1 MKKKIGEKNGFGKS
15 SCRFSG
21 VRSTTP
27 GPAYYHNPE
36 LFTLEAK
43 GPSFSKKGFGNAFI
57 STEEKIAYPKD
68 NGVPGPNAYKLPDLG
83 ENIQAGIKFG
93 DGVKKST
100 IGICDKNV
108 PGVNTYFVK
117 SEYEQVWSHYMKK
130 KSSAS
135 LCSKSDRLAKPQNVD
150 PNAPGPGTYN
160 VDPNANTVQK
170 NFAWSKSRTQRND
183 DLTRDNGL
191 PGPGSYFKTRPVSRA
206 TTRGGKVDFD
216 MTAIDEARKSM
227 RTAGNY
233 RGRYVGK
240 QNDTRSPAMSTF
252 GADKDRFKNSF
263 CGRLDLAALI
273 PGPGSYSLPELGA
286 GISSGI
292 KFVQSGKGRRP
303 FDLPEPIPG
312 PAYYSPKHIVATA
325 QCQNLDG
332 RWV

>member
-1 MKKKIGEKNGFGKS
+1 MRQAAPPAVQGKWPRSMKKKTGEKNGFGKS

-27 GPAYYHNPE
+27 GPAYYHDPE

-83 ENIQAGIKFG
+83 ENVQAGIKFG

-170 NFAWSKSRTQRND
+170 NFAWSKSKFCASEQNRHHHVFHVGSP
-183 DLTRDNGL
+183 TRYISNH
-191 PGPGSYFKTRPVSRA
+191 
-206 TTRGGKVDFD
+206 
-216 MTAIDEARKSM
+216 KS
-227 RTAGNY
+227 T
-233 RGRYVGK
+233 
-240 QNDTRSPAMSTF
+240 S
-252 GADKDRFKNSF
+252 SF
-263 CGRLDLAALI
+263 R
-273 PGPGSYSLPELGA
+273 
-286 GISSGI
+286 
-292 KFVQSGKGRRP
+292 
-303 FDLPEPIPG
+303 
-312 PAYYSPKHIVATA
+312 
-325 QCQNLDG
+325 
-332 RWV
+332 